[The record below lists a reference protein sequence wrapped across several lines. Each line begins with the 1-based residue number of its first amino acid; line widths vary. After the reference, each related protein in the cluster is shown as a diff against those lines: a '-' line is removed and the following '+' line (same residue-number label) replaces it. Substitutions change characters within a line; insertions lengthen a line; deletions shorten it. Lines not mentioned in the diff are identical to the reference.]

1 MADNRDTAADG
12 RDAAAD
18 ALDRQHD
25 ALDRLS
31 DELDR
36 RDMRALLDEQRQKRQ
51 LRVSGRPSE

>member
-51 LRVSGRPSE
+51 LRASGRPSE